1 MQDKKKLLILETTL
15 REGEQT
21 TGVSFTPDER
31 VEIARL
37 LDECGV
43 DMIEAG
49 HPAVS
54 PDVKEGIKKV
64 ADERLEAEIVA
75 HSMARKSDVDLAL
88 SCDVDWVGIFLPTS
102 DIHRRARKF
111 TEERVINMAVEAVT
125 YAKEHG
131 LKVRFTCE
139 DASRTEVDYLA
150 RAANAAADA
159 GAERISVPDTA
170 GVMMPFEVGPLF
182 QTLSKKVKAE
192 LDGHF
197 HNDLGMAVANAL
209 EAVRNGATCIHV
221 TCNNLGERCGIVDL
235 STFAVVARLHL
246 GHEKISLE
254 KLPEA
259 SLLVERLS
267 GILLSAQTPVIG
279 ENAFSHKGGLH
290 TAAVLVDPRTYEA
303 FPPDLIGRHRDII
316 VDKYAGRQA
325 VKAKLE
331 KAGINLSEEQ
341 LGEILKL
348 IKENPAFRN
357 LKDPDLVILAER
369 VTGQSFTAMIPTE
382 VEAIV
387 RMQCF
392 ASVQAAEI
400 LKKIADL
407 DPIKAAYEISGEYDA
422 EMFCK
427 ASSMPEL
434 NAILDRIRA
443 EKGIQRTDTR
453 LVLKQINGQLKSF
466 NDNAINALML
476 IQCESNVYTTGI
488 ARNVSKIA
496 QVYRVYEVSGQY
508 DIEAL
513 LSGNT
518 MNEING
524 ILEQIRAIR
533 GIRNTCTRFIFKT
546 HKRK

>member
-1 MQDKKKLLILETTL
+1 MRDKKLLILDTTL

-31 VEIARL
+31 VEIAKL

-49 HPAVS
+49 HPVVS
-54 PDVKEGIKKV
+54 PDVKEGVKKV
-64 ADERLEAEIVA
+64 ANEGLEAEIVA
-75 HSMARKSDVDLAL
+75 HSMARKSDIDLAL
-88 SCDVDWVGIFLPTS
+88 YCDVDWVGIFLPTS
-102 DIHRRARKF
+102 DIHRMARKF
-111 TEERVINMAVEAVT
+111 TEERVINMAVESIN

-131 LKVRFTCE
+131 LRVRFTCE
-139 DASRTEVDYLA
+139 DASRTEVEYLA
-150 RAANAAADA
+150 RVANAAADA

-170 GVMMPFEVGPLF
+170 GVMMPFEVEPLF
-182 QTLSKKVKAE
+182 QTLSKKVRAE

-209 EAVRNGATCIHV
+209 EAVKNGATCIHV
-221 TCNNLGERCGIVDL
+221 TCNNLGERCGITDL
-235 STFAVVARLHL
+235 STFAVAARLHL
-246 GHEKISLE
+246 DHEKIRLE
-254 KLPEA
+254 KLPEV
-259 SLLVERLS
+259 SLLIERFS
-267 GILLSAQTPVIG
+267 GILLSAQTPVVG

-316 VDKYAGRQA
+316 VDKYAGKPA

-331 KAGINLSEEQ
+331 KAGINLSEDQ
-341 LGEILKL
+341 LEEILKL

-369 VTGQSFTAMIPTE
+369 VTGQSFAAMIPTE

-387 RMQCF
+387 RIQCF
-392 ASVQAAEI
+392 ASIQTAEI
-400 LKKIADL
+400 LKKIVEL
-407 DPIKAAYEISGEYDA
+407 DPIQAAYEISGEYDA
-422 EMFCK
+422 ELFCK
-427 ASSMPEL
+427 APSMPEL
-434 NAILDRIRA
+434 NSILDRMRA

-453 LVLKQINGQLKSF
+453 LVLKQINGQLKTF
-466 NDNAINALML
+466 NDNLINALML

-488 ARNVSKIA
+488 ARNISKIA
-496 QVYRVYEVSGQY
+496 QVYRVYEISGQY

-518 MNEING
+518 MSKINE

-546 HKRK
+546 HKHE

>member
-1 MQDKKKLLILETTL
+1 MQDEKKLLILETTL

-316 VDKYAGRQA
+316 VDKYAG
-325 VKAKLE
+325 
-331 KAGINLSEEQ
+331 
-341 LGEILKL
+341 ILKL

-369 VTGQSFTAMIPTE
+369 ITGQSFTATIPTE

-407 DPIKAAYEISGEYDA
+407 DPIQAAYEISGEYDA

-496 QVYRVYEVSGQY
+496 QVYRVYEISGQY

-524 ILEQIRAIR
+524 ILEQIRAVR